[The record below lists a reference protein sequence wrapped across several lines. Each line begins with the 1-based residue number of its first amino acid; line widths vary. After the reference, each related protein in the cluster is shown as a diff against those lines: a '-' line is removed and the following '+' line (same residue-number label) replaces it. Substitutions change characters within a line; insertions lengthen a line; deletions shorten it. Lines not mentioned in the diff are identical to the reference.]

1 MSLQLYKRHHPSD
14 RSSSQLACLG
24 SSLKVLVT
32 ITVGLVGLRLDA
44 ALQTWQGPW
53 SWGLSTVRGGHH
65 LKP

>member
-44 ALQTWQGPW
+44 ALQT
-53 SWGLSTVRGGHH
+53 
-65 LKP
+65 